1 MARIAYA
8 ALVAGFV
15 LAGMIVP
22 ASASDDNV
30 EWSGPGWYIDD
41 SVSLATYSFVSGPYS
56 SEAECKTVLAPYQ
69 SANQNT
75 FGHMDAG
82 CDYYAKNPYEN

>member
-8 ALVAGFV
+8 ALVAGFI
-15 LAGMIVP
+15 LAGTIMP
-22 ASASDDNV
+22 ASADDYV
-30 EWSGPGWYIDD
+30 EWSGPGWYITDP
-41 SVSLATYSFVSGPYS
+41 VAVATYSFIGGPYS

-69 SANQNT
+69 SANQEDPLHT
-75 FGHMDAG
+75 GAG